1 MDTGSSALTG
11 SKLRTAC
18 DLCRLRKIRCDR
30 AQPAC
35 ENCHIARLPC
45 VFTPQSNQTRKGLR
59 DELSTTQARVRELE
73 DTLKRIQASACQA
86 SDNQPSATSIQH
98 ISPRPPNQLSPTNFA
113 VSFIPDTR
121 PLEPAISV
129 LRSHLSYCGLGAPD
143 SSTRADFYST
153 VYQKTGHA
161 FDLEDFFL
169 GATQSSETKNLRPN
183 RKPVTLLWPS
193 SDLVQLCINHYI
205 ESGLYSLFPF
215 ADVVFL
221 QFLLDSQ
228 VLDQSKHV
236 RASSRACLAAF
247 TANITIMHRHKPEF
261 ASADPDAYA
270 RAAFTLI
277 PQIITE
283 SADLRTLEAMMM
295 LIIYLSPL
303 GQSQPIDL
311 LLGIA
316 IQTLYSL
323 GGHKTKSSQRT
334 SDQASNDRHLR
345 ALFWL
350 CYGIDSELSIR
361 KGRPPL
367 LNHDHCDLD
376 LPVNYAQKSKE
387 QHFYWKPLSPN
398 ELLYPSDL
406 RFNLIKTKIYAMLYS
421 EKNAPQSEARRIQLI
436 RELDNELSDLRSEFP
451 VNCRPDVFAT
461 ENAPKYVFHDL
472 SIRGVSIHLEYY
484 YCLGKIHG
492 ANNPYNI
499 SAAGSHSPLPSS
511 AEITYEAARSTLIYI
526 GRVRHYINYHTFWI
540 HADFILTAIIT
551 LFRFLIMR
559 PSSPGFPRDIQIME
573 EIAHIFA
580 EFLTSGDPERR
591 GFSPFYL
598 THRFIKW
605 LIFLAMESHECQIN
619 S

>member
-35 ENCHIARLPC
+35 ENCHIARHPC
-45 VFTPQSNQTRKGLR
+45 IFTPQSNQTRKGLR
-59 DELSTTQARVRELE
+59 DELSATQARVRELE
-73 DTLKRIQASACQA
+73 DALKRTQNSACQP
-86 SDNQPSATSIQH
+86 SDSQPSNVTSQDLSLQPH
-98 ISPRPPNQLSPTNFA
+98 GQPPPFNLD

-121 PLEPAISV
+121 PLEAAISV
-129 LRSHLSYCGLGAPD
+129 IRSHLSHCGLGTPD
-143 SSTRADFYST
+143 SSIRADFYSA
-153 VYQKTGHA
+153 VYQKTGYV
-161 FDLEDFFL
+161 FDLEDFLL
-169 GATQSSETKNLRPN
+169 GATQSSETKNLTSNRRP
-183 RKPVTLLWPS
+183 VILSWPFS
-193 SDLVQLCINHYI
+193 NLVQLCINHYI

-215 ADVVFL
+215 ADVVSL

-228 VLDQSKHV
+228 VLDQSKHA

-261 ASADPDAYA
+261 SGANPDAYA
-270 RAAFTLI
+270 QAAFTLI

-283 SADLRTLEAMMM
+283 LADLRTLEAIMM

-323 GGHKTKSSQRT
+323 GGHKKKSSQGT

-361 KGRPPL
+361 NGRPPL

-387 QHFYWKPLSPN
+387 QHFYWKPLCSD

-421 EKNAPQSEARRIQLI
+421 EKNAPQSEAGRIQLI

-461 ENAPKYVFHDL
+461 ENTPKYVFHDL

-484 YCLGKIHG
+484 YCLGQIHG

-499 SAAGSHSPLPSS
+499 SAAGSHLPLPSS

-559 PSSPGFPRDIQIME
+559 PSAPGFSRDIQIME
-573 EIAHIFA
+573 ETAQIFA
-580 EFLTSGDPERR
+580 EFLTSDDPERR

-605 LIFLAMESHECQIN
+605 LVFLALGSH
-619 S
+619 SR